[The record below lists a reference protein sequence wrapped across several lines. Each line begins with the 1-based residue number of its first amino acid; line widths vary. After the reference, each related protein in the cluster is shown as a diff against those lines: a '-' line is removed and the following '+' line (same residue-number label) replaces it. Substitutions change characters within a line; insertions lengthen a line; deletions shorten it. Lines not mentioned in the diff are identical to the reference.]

1 MQKHF
6 LSSRFILLFSFLLLS
21 LSSCHKPQDQSTG
34 MPPNFVL
41 PVSMLEVTPTSIPI
55 TAEAVGQTEG
65 AKEVEIRPRVGGIL
79 LKRKYKDRKSTRL
92 NSSHMSESRMP
103 SSA

>member
-6 LSSRFILLFSFLLLS
+6 LSSRLILLFSFLLLS

-41 PVSMLEVTPTSIPI
+41 PVSMLEATPTSIPI
-55 TAEAVGQTEG
+55 TAEAVGQTE
-65 AKEVEIRPRVGGIL
+65 V
-79 LKRKYKDRKSTRL
+79 LKRLKLDLALAVFY
-92 NSSHMSESRMP
+92 
-103 SSA
+103 